1 MRNRRV
7 NTPQACFDPLVMGP
21 SVSRLETH
29 PGVYTKKVWQAVI
42 SMQEIETG
50 NFSPPRLVLIPPDS
64 FRVVNWNINRGLRLQ
79 RVIEFLASAKAD
91 VVLLQESD
99 LNARRTH
106 HLNIAREIA
115 QKLQLNYVFGRE
127 FQELTQGSRTS
138 PAYHGQATLSRWPLS
153 NSRILRFQKQSNF
166 WRPRWF
172 LPEIEPFQERIGGR
186 LALVCETPI
195 AGKRLVT
202 YNLHLESK
210 GDDAL
215 RCSQIEETLEDA
227 RRYDIS
233 TPIVLAGDLNLDV
246 SREPASTAISQTQ
259 FLDAFANQHLPTTHG
274 SFLEPG
280 RTIDWIFTR
289 GPIRTSQPQVG
300 RSVSAS
306 DHYPLSI
313 RLDFA

>member
-1 MRNRRV
+1 
-7 NTPQACFDPLVMGP
+7 
-21 SVSRLETH
+21 
-29 PGVYTKKVWQAVI
+29 
-42 SMQEIETG
+42 MQEIESG

-64 FRVVNWNINRGLRLQ
+64 IRVVNWNINRGLRLQ
-79 RVIEFLASAKAD
+79 KVIEFLASAKAD
-91 VVLLQESD
+91 VFLLQESD

-106 HLNIAREIA
+106 HLNVAKEIA

-153 NSRILRFQKQSNF
+153 NSRIIRFQKQSNF

-186 LALVCETPI
+186 LALLCETTI
-195 AGKRLVT
+195 AGKRVVT

-210 GDDAL
+210 GDDTL
-215 RCSQIEETLEDA
+215 RCSQIEETLDDA
-227 RRYDIS
+227 GRYDGNI
-233 TPIVLAGDLNLDV
+233 PIVLAGDLNLDA
-246 SREPASTAISQTQ
+246 SGGPAATTIGRAQ
-259 FLDAFANQHLPTTHG
+259 FQDAFANHHLPTTPG
-274 SFLEPG
+274 SFLDPG

-289 GPIRTSQPQVG
+289 GPIRASQPQVG

-313 RLDFA
+313 TLDFA

>member
-1 MRNRRV
+1 V
-7 NTPQACFDPLVMGP
+7 T
-21 SVSRLETH
+21 
-29 PGVYTKKVWQAVI
+29 

-50 NFSPPRLVLIPPDS
+50 SFSPLRLVLVPPDS
-64 FRVVNWNINRGLRLQ
+64 IRVVNWNINRGLRLQ
-79 RVIEFLASAKAD
+79 HVIEFLASTKAD
-91 VVLLQESD
+91 LMLLQESD

-106 HLNIAREIA
+106 HLNVAKEIA
-115 QKLQLNYVFGRE
+115 QKLQMNYVFGRE
-127 FQELTQGSRTS
+127 FQELTQGSRAS

-153 NSRILRFQKQSNF
+153 NARILRFQKQSNF

-172 LPEIEPFQERIGGR
+172 LPEIELFQERIGGR
-186 LALVCETPI
+186 LALVSDASI
-195 AGKRLVT
+195 AGKTIVT

-215 RCSQIEETLEDA
+215 RGSQIEETLEDA
-227 RRYDIS
+227 RRYDAS

-246 SREPASTAISQTQ
+246 SGGPASTAISQAQ
-259 FLDAFANQHLPTTHG
+259 FQDAFANRHVPTTPG

-280 RTIDWIFTR
+280 RAIDWIFTR
-289 GPIRTSQPQVG
+289 GPIRASQPQVG

-313 RLDFA
+313 TLDLA